1 MYDECDRR
9 RNPLLVRVTSHISLT
24 MCSRHLSMRGACTAR
39 TPWPRRP
46 STGQLLKEGCPPSS
60 RTPATRL
67 PTMLLRFLSLLH
79 TAGSTA
85 DSIPQ
90 AANQMGQSSASESTQ
105 SEIRVVDPPKP
116 DVQVVGPPSL
126 DLRVL
131 DPPTCPPIGLALIAH
146 GRNATLDC
154 PVVGTLATYLRESHG
169 CRTVTWSARGVGNSE
184 GTKGPDSEN
193 RKDYNVSLVYG
204 RAHTRNWS

>member
-1 MYDECDRR
+1 MRA
-9 RNPLLVRVTSHISLT
+9 
-24 MCSRHLSMRGACTAR
+24 RHLSMCGAYTTW
-39 TPWPRRP
+39 TPWLLRP
-46 STGQLLKEGCPPSS
+46 FTGCSQRVLHQARG
-60 RTPATRL
+60 RL
-67 PTMLLRFLSLLH
+67 PVLTLSFPRLFAHVHL
-79 TAGSTA
+79 TAA
-85 DSIPQ
+85 LIQQPEY
-90 AANQMGQSSASESTQ
+90 QMGQAPSTSAPTKP
-105 SEIRVVDPPKP
+105 EIHVVDPPKP
-116 DVQVVGPPSL
+116 EVQVMNPPNF

-131 DPPTCPPIGLALIAH
+131 DPPKHPPTGLALIAH

-204 RAHTRNWS
+204 RTYTKSRS